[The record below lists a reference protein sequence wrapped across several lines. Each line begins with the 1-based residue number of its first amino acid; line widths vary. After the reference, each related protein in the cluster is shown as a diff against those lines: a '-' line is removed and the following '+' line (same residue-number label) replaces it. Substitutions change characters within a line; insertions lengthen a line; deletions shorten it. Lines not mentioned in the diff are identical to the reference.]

1 MEDGAAGHNSGPRT
15 RQDSSQVQIADCAV
29 PQAKVQPVR
38 MSRNRTRIET
48 FISDGKITLILRG
61 FRLDAGQIDR

>member
-1 MEDGAAGHNSGPRT
+1 MEDGAAGHDSGPRT

-48 FISDGKITLILRG
+48 FISDGKLLLYCVAFG
-61 FRLDAGQIDR
+61 